1 MQEMRGRR
9 RRATGGGGGRRQR
22 WRRLLTRQIPL
33 IFFPVPN
40 AYPVRAMPKRSKVRI
55 TATTQNGTFVLF
67 TAKQIQDGKKRYKT
81 YQDAQLKKQRM
92 KDALEATKNQ
102 RQEYARHARTLMKG
116 TNAAAQKY
124 MNEVGHKFWDSQHAL
139 MASFDRK

>member
-1 MQEMRGRR
+1 VV
-9 RRATGGGGGRRQR
+9 AAANPAHFF
-22 WRRLLTRQIPL
+22 LFL
-33 IFFPVPN
+33 IHPVF
-40 AYPVRAMPKRSKVRI
+40 AMPKRSKVRI

-102 RQEYARHARTLMKG
+102 REEYARHARTLMKG

-139 MASFDRK
+139 LASLDRK